1 MTNLSV
7 EDKHTK
13 DLMKQALL
21 ELFEERRDLF
31 YELFEELFEDVGL
44 ANAMRE
50 GENSSVVSEKE
61 VMKALG
67 LNLELEFRDSFLK
80 DLNRIKELAVKKKI
94 AAVITEAKSVPSL
107 SAFRNIKKM
116 EGSEN
121 YYRIRIGN
129 HRIGVKL
136 QGKTLIFLRCLHRKD
151 IYRYFP

>member
-1 MTNLSV
+1 MTILSL

-50 GENSSVVSEKE
+50 GERSEIVSEKD

-67 LNLELEFRDSFLK
+67 
-80 DLNRIKELAVKKKI
+80 A
-94 AAVITEAKSVPSL
+94 
-107 SAFRNIKKM
+107 
-116 EGSEN
+116 
-121 YYRIRIGN
+121 
-129 HRIGVKL
+129 
-136 QGKTLIFLRCLHRKD
+136 
-151 IYRYFP
+151 